1 MTDDSLTMEASNKLP
16 VSSPLIGA
24 NSVIG
29 SLAAVSVR
37 QGLPS
42 LAQRLDDVRSWLA
55 SDLSELDAGIGEV
68 EKCAQSPNLAER
80 AARHL
85 LRQKGKRLRPLCTYL
100 GARLVGMAHDTRV
113 NDLAA
118 AAELV
123 HAATLLHDDVIDEGT
138 ERRGAP
144 AARIVYGNSAS
155 ILAGDF
161 LLIEA
166 LERVRRTGGGAP
178 LESLLDTIGQMVAA
192 EALQLEQRGQF
203 VPDRDAYYAIIEGKT
218 ASLFRWALSAAPR
231 MMADPAAE
239 PLARMGL
246 ELGLAFQL
254 VDDALDL
261 EGDPAEI
268 GKDLFADLLQ
278 GKLTFPLI
286 AACEAAPAI
295 AREIRD
301 IARDAAS
308 GHVDDERATLVVTHA
323 REAGAI
329 EKTRAIAQ
337 AHKGRALRA
346 LSELPRTRAAEA
358 LSAVID
364 AAIER
369 TR

>member
-1 MTDDSLTMEASNKLP
+1 MTDDSLTMEATKKLP
-16 VSSPLIGA
+16 VSAPLMSTGR
-24 NSVIG
+24 VIG
-29 SLAAVSVR
+29 SLAAVSLR

-42 LAQRLDDVRSWLA
+42 LAERLDDVRGWLA
-55 SDLSELDAGIGEV
+55 SDLSELDDAIGEV
-68 EKCAQSPNLAER
+68 ERCTESPNLAQR

-85 LRQKGKRLRPLCTYL
+85 LRQKGKRLRPLCTHL
-100 GARLVGMAHDTRV
+100 GARLVGTARDARV
-113 NDLAA
+113 GDLAV

-123 HAATLLHDDVIDEGT
+123 HAATLLHDDVIDEGS

-178 LESLLDTIGQMVAA
+178 LESLLETIRQMVAA

-203 VPDRDAYYAIIEGKT
+203 VPDRDVYYAIIEGKT
-218 ASLFRWALSAAPR
+218 ASLFHWALSAAAR
-231 MMADPAAE
+231 MIADEATE

-268 GKDLFADLLQ
+268 GKDLFADLMQ

-301 IARDAAS
+301 IARDAAA
-308 GHVDDERATLVVTHA
+308 GDVDAERATQVVNRA
-323 REAGAI
+323 RAAGAI
-329 EKTRAIAQ
+329 ERTRAIAQ

-346 LSELPRTRAAEA
+346 LAELPQTRAAEA
-358 LSAVID
+358 LSLVID